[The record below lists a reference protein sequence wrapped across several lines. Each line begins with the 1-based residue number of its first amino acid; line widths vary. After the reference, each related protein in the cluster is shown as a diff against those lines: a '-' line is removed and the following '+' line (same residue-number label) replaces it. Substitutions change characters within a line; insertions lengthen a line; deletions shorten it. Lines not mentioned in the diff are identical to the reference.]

1 FQSVDELTNAG
12 IKVAEIN
19 KLKEAHIATVGGLLH
34 APRKLLLG
42 IRGFSEATVG
52 KLLTAAAKVDNS
64 GSSGMFR
71 TGTEVRQAR
80 QRVVKVHTGSA
91 QMDALLG
98 GGIETGSITE
108 FFGEFRSGKT
118 QLMHTLCVT
127 SQLSR
132 DMGGAEGRVVYMD
145 TEGNFRPERIEAI
158 AERFGLDPSE
168 TLENVIVTR
177 VFNHEQQIER
187 AKASD
192 KISNKFPRKPLCL
205 TDGPIRVI
213 IVDSVISLFRTDFS
227 GRGDLSERQQKL
239 GRHLSSLLQMAD
251 DLNVAVVLVNQCMS
265 DPGAMAMFATVKPVG
280 GHVLA
285 HASTTRV
292 HLKKARDNERI
303 AKLFDSPSMPEAECT
318 FKITSGGIAD
328 SD

>member
-1 FQSVDELTNAG
+1 QSVDELANAG
-12 IKVAEIN
+12 IKMAEIN
-19 KLKEAHIATVGGLLH
+19 KLKEVHIATIGSLLH
-34 APRKLLLG
+34 TSRKVLLT
-42 IRGFSEATVG
+42 IKGFSEAMVS
-52 KLLTAAAKVDNS
+52 KILTAAMKLDNT

-71 TGTEVRQAR
+71 TGTEVRQSR
-80 QRVVKVHTGSA
+80 QRVIKVVHTGST

-98 GGIETGSITE
+98 GGVETGSITE

-158 AERFGLDPSE
+158 AERFGLDSNE
-168 TLENVIVTR
+168 TLENIIITR

-187 AKASD
+187 AKSIAA
-192 KISNKFPRKPLCL
+192 LCL
-205 TDGPIRVI
+205 TDGPIRII
-213 IVDSVISLFRTDFS
+213 IVDSVIALFRTDFS

-239 GRHLSSLLQMAD
+239 GKHLSCLLQMAA

-265 DPGAMAMFATVKPVG
+265 DPGGMSIFPVVKPVG

-292 HLKKARDNERI
+292 HLKKARDNERV
-303 AKLFDSPSMPEAECT
+303 AKIFDSPSMPEAECS
-318 FKITSGGIAD
+318 FKITAGGIAD
-328 SD
+328 CD